1 MEIIDLTEKQ
11 EKFAQ
16 LCVKLNNASAA
27 YKASHDAENMTDLSV
42 NAVASKLKNSDKV
55 KARIEQIRIEQTA
68 IAGTSLL
75 DKSLKLSQ
83 KETQVNNIVRKLEGM
98 LEVVDESDTGTK
110 LEIIK
115 QIFNGHK
122 IAAQIITDHNKMDIS
137 YRDVVR
143 ANNEEKNSRSLL
155 NSIIDDKGNEIA
167 IEKVDGENITLYKRI
182 KNIDEALK
190 DN

>member
-1 MEIIDLTEKQ
+1 MEIINLTEKQ

-27 YKASHDAENMTDLSV
+27 YKSSHDAENMTDLSI

-83 KETQVNNIVRKLEGM
+83 KETQVNNIVRKLEAM

-143 ANNEEKNSRSLL
+143 ANNEEKSKSSLYIPL
-155 NSIIDDKGNEIA
+155 VDEKGEEIA
-167 IEKVDGENITLYKRI
+167 LKRRDGNNIVIYKKVED
-182 KNIDEALK
+182 IDEVLE